1 MGKVGAMVSEAGELV
16 LDALQEIRGH
26 KLRSLLTL
34 SGIVFGAASL
44 VAMTSLAQAMKAMA
58 YRDLDAIGFPHAFT
72 ISDNGPRSDATRA
85 ADLQHPGIKLSD
97 IAALERLPGVASAHP
112 RNWGG
117 DYIVAGPADRRTI
130 DVQGVDA
137 NYLEMRNYRIVQGR
151 SFRVLDVANVS
162 RVAVIGED
170 VVKDIFGA
178 TSPLG
183 RVITIDGVKFTV
195 IGVVAPM
202 TFEMAPIDFSFV
214 ARQVYVPYSYFTRY
228 YQEPGHVDQVL
239 VTADTAAELGPVLR
253 AGQLLIRQRHSGVE
267 DFEIENE
274 AAEILSDHAIADTVL
289 GGWNGV
295 MYAIAAVTLIVG
307 GIGLFSVLLISV
319 RERVREIGIRKALGA
334 DEGDIR
340 RLFMA
345 ESLTLS
351 FLGAVLGVGAGA
363 GLIFITVIIGKQFG
377 KDFLIPINLPG
388 AVLAIGFALVVGVVF
403 GWYPA
408 RRAARLDPIEA
419 ISGV

>member
-1 MGKVGAMVSEAGELV
+1 MARIGAWLSEAGELV

-44 VAMTSLAQAMKAMA
+44 VAMTSLAQAMKSMA
-58 YRDLDAIGFPHAFT
+58 YRDLESIGFPNAFT
-72 ISDNGPRSDATRA
+72 LRDNGPRSDATRA
-85 ADLQHPGIKLSD
+85 VDLQHPGIKLTD
-97 IAALERLPGVASAHP
+97 IAALNALPGVASVHP
-112 RNWGG
+112 RNRGTEF
-117 DYIVAGPADRRTI
+117 IVAGPADWRRI
-130 DVQGVDA
+130 YVEGIDA
-137 NYLEMRNYRIVQGR
+137 NYLEIRNYRIVQGR
-151 SFRVLDVANVS
+151 SFRPLDVANDS
-162 RVAVIGED
+162 RVAVIGAD
-170 VVKDIFGA
+170 VVRDIFGG
-178 TSPLG
+178 TTPLG
-183 RVITIDGVKFTV
+183 RVITIDGVRFTV

-202 TFEMAPIDFSFV
+202 RFEMAPIDFSFV
-214 ARQVYVPYSYFTRY
+214 ARQIFVPWSWFTRY
-228 YQEPGHVDQVL
+228 HREPGHVDQAL
-239 VTADTAAELGPVLR
+239 VTADTGAALGPVLR
-253 AGQLLIRQRHSGVE
+253 AGELLMRQRHGGVE
-267 DFEIENE
+267 DFEIDNE
-274 AAEILSDHAIADTVL
+274 AADILSDRAMADQVL

-334 DEGDIR
+334 DDGDIR

-351 FLGAVLGVGAGA
+351 FLGAIIGVGAGA
-363 GLIFITVIIGKQFG
+363 GLIFVTVIIGKQFG
-377 KDFLIPINLPG
+377 KDFLIPVNLPG
-388 AVLAIGFALVVGVVF
+388 AVMAIGFALVVGVVF

-419 ISGV
+419 MGGV